1 MLATAVRAI
10 LVLLAICLVAAGLP
24 PTAAAGTDPRASQI
38 TATTVVAKLTP
49 RRLGLDA
56 PDHRTTSRLVAV
68 LPSPVG
74 LVANPCEALVD
85 PTPCHARSV
94 TPIVG
99 ARSSRGPPIA

>member
-24 PTAAAGTDPRASQI
+24 TTTARTDPHASQI
-38 TATTVVAKLTP
+38 AATTVVAKLTP

-56 PDHRTTSRLVAV
+56 PDHRTISRLVAV

-74 LVANPCEALVD
+74 LVARPCQTLVD
-85 PTPCHARSV
+85 PMPRHARSV